1 MSELIYLSNARL
13 SFPHIINPQEQKGDN
28 GSVRLTYNA
37 DFILEPN
44 DPAFAA
50 FMQRYA
56 TLATETWKE
65 NAQGAMQT
73 IQANRKQ
80 RCYGAGEEKVDTK
93 TFQVRGG
100 YAGKVYISANRQ
112 ADKGMPQIVDS
123 QGRPIDPQNTLAC
136 QLEARR
142 MYGGCRVNAVIKPW
156 IQKATPKNGGVGI
169 RCDLIALQFAKD
181 DIPFG
186 EAPIDAAPM
195 FSAVTAAPA
204 PSPMTPPPVMP
215 AAPFPQVPGMPPF
228 MTGN

>member
-1 MSELIYLSNARL
+1 MTQELIYLSNVRL
-13 SFPHIINPQEQKGDN
+13 SFPHIVEPQQQIASD
-28 GSVRLTYNA
+28 GSVRLTRNA
-37 DFILEPN
+37 DFITEPDN
-44 DPAFAA
+44 PGFIA

-56 TLATETWKE
+56 ELATETWKE

-123 QGRPIDPQNTLAC
+123 SGKPIDPKNTLAC

-181 DIPFG
+181 DEPFG

-195 FSAVTAAPA
+195 FAPVAAAPA
-204 PSPMTPPPVMP
+204 APMAPAPQMP
-215 AAPFPQVPGMPPF
+215 AAPFPQVPGMPAF
-228 MTGN
+228 LSGQ